1 MSILPSTDQVSL
13 LHQQSMEL
21 CDRAMAARKDGNP
34 DRSLELFRESLEA
47 ERKAASLVAGLFDL
61 EPTRSILHRSAAT
74 LALDCSDFREAER
87 LIAVALSGNPPEEIA
102 EELRDLL
109 EQVHF
114 DRHLELRGI
123 RLAPQEFQLSI
134 SGNKVGYGIVLSD
147 EFVDRVRATEKL
159 VLRTFERNAGR
170 PFREAGRALKDISR
184 NCELYLATP
193 RAGSFAATMRVGVS
207 ERQPNLPGIDIADL
221 PEPEQIIDNLV
232 DCLEAFS
239 LGDSQRLDV
248 LIEDPSY
255 RLNFIAL
262 ADQLLPDGEN
272 VSQVGFTVTREGVP
286 RSVSLT
292 RRKPLRNPRETTRE
306 NGHLYVEGRLLFAD
320 ATSAEKNQIRVVDDD
335 SVTHKFLV
343 PEGLMADIIKPL
355 WEDRVAIHSVRS
367 KGGKRYRLERIERAP
382 SKES

>member
-1 MSILPSTDQVSL
+1 MNIVQPTDQVGL

-21 CDRAMAARKDGNP
+21 CDRAMAARRDGDP
-34 DRSLELFRESLEA
+34 DKSLELFRESFEA
-47 ERKAASLVAGLFDL
+47 ERKAASLVAALLDL
-61 EPTRSILHRSAAT
+61 EPTRAILHRSAAT
-74 LALDCSDFREAER
+74 LALDCSEFREAER

-114 DRHLELRGI
+114 ARHLDLRGI
-123 RLAPQEFQLSI
+123 RLAPQEFQFSI

-159 VLRTFERNAGR
+159 VLRTFERNTGR
-170 PFREAGRALKDISR
+170 PFREAGRAIKDISR

-207 ERQPNLPGIDIADL
+207 DRQSTLPGFDIADSPK
-221 PEPEQIIDNLV
+221 PERIIDNLV

-239 LGDSQRLDV
+239 LGDTRRLDV

-286 RSVSLT
+286 RSVALT
-292 RRKPLRNPRETTRE
+292 RRKPSRNPRETTRE

-335 SVTHKFLV
+335 SVTHRFLV

-355 WEDRVAIHSVRS
+355 WEDRVAIHGIRL
-367 KGGKRYRLERIERAP
+367 KRGRHLLERIERAP